1 MTTLGI
7 LGSGQLA
14 RMLAQAAQR
23 IGVNAAILDEDE
35 LSPAMQVTAF
45 GVTGSWRDRK
55 TLGQFADAVDAITI
69 ESEFVP
75 AELLAFVEQ
84 RGRRVM
90 PGSHVLAQ
98 LQDKFTQKQTL
109 NAAGLPT
116 TEYAAVASLDE
127 VKAFGAQ
134 HGYPLVLKT
143 RTLGYDGYGN
153 AQINSEAEAESAWAR
168 LAATGR
174 ELMVEKF
181 VKFKRELAMIVVRA
195 ESGRVVSYPVVETLQ
210 LDHVCHTVR
219 AHQSGFDHPAGALGT
234 KLVEAVKGVGA
245 FGIEMF
251 ELPDGAI
258 LVNEV
263 APRVHNSGHYTIEAC
278 LTSQFENHVRAV
290 LGLPLGWPDMVKRS
304 AVMVNC
310 LGTSDKMPDVR
321 DFDKAFQYR
330 GARIHW
336 YGKAECRK
344 GRKMGHVTAVH
355 DSDAEA
361 ERIARMCAG
370 TLMSATGW
378 FL

>member
-7 LGSGQLA
+7 LGGGQLA

-35 LSPAMQVTAF
+35 LSPAMQVTQF
-45 GVTGSWRDRK
+45 GVTGSWKDRK
-55 TLGQFADAVDAITI
+55 TLAEFADNVDAITI

-75 AELLAFVEQ
+75 AEVIAAIEK
-84 RGRRVM
+84 RGCRAL
-90 PGSHVLAQ
+90 PSSHTLAQ
-98 LQDKFTQKQTL
+98 VQDKLTQKQTL

-127 VKAFGAQ
+127 VRAFGAE

-153 AQINSEAEAESAWAR
+153 AQINREGEAQAAWDK

-174 ELMVEKF
+174 ELMIEKF
-181 VKFKRELAMIVVRA
+181 VDFRRELAMIVVRS

-210 LDHVCHTVR
+210 LGHVCHVVR
-219 AHQSGFDHPAGALGT
+219 AHKSGFNHPASEIG
-234 KLVEAVKGVGA
+234 KKVIEAVGGIGA

-251 ELPDGAI
+251 EQKDKTVLI
-258 LVNEV
+258 NEI
-263 APRVHNSGHYTIEAC
+263 APRVHNSGHYTIEGC
-278 LTSQFENHVRAV
+278 ITSQFENHVRAV
-290 LGLPLGWPDMVKRS
+290 LGLPLGWPDMVKKS

-310 LGTSDKMPDVR
+310 LGASDKMPLPR
-321 DFDKAFQYR
+321 DFDKALQFR
-330 GARIHW
+330 GARLHW
-336 YGKAECRK
+336 YGKREMRQ

-370 TLMSATGW
+370 TLMDASEW